1 MIWPFSRKGKTAHL
15 GIDIG
20 TTSIKMVKI
29 EKYSGGAA
37 NGKSPR
43 GKLIN
48 YGTLRAHALLRS
60 STADV
65 IQTKRLTLLESEVVK
80 MIQALR
86 QRLGDD
92 SKEVIM
98 SIPAFSSFVDELT
111 LPKMPEE
118 EIPKAV
124 EFEARSHVP
133 VPINEIELTW
143 QAAGEDAGRSVIT
156 LVAVPKEILF
166 RYRNICNQLGLTL
179 KALEVET
186 FSIIRALNLYDEE
199 PVMILDIGAKN
210 TNISIVSKGFL
221 RASHNIDTSGRDLSK
236 VISQGLGIPLD
247 RAEQVKH
254 EQGLLVAGTESIS
267 DLLYPV
273 VDNILEEAKRTA
285 QEKGALGSLK
295 RVVLTGGSA
304 SLKGLPEYMQ
314 KKFQIPIDIANPW
327 ATIEYDK
334 RLENKLKNDM
344 SSLTVAV
351 GLALY

>member
-1 MIWPFSRKGKTAHL
+1 
-15 GIDIG
+15 
-20 TTSIKMVKI
+20 MVKI
-29 EKYSGGAA
+29 EQYAGEGTH
-37 NGKSPR
+37 GKSPR
-43 GKLIN
+43 GRLIN
-48 YGTLRAHALLRS
+48 YGALRTRTLLRS
-60 STADV
+60 GTAEV

-92 SKEVIM
+92 SKEAVM
-98 SIPAFSSFVDELT
+98 SVPAFSSFVDELS

-143 QAAGEDAGRSVIT
+143 QAAGEDRGKSIIT

-166 RYRNICNQLGLTL
+166 RYRNICTQLNLTL

-221 RASHNIDTSGRDLSK
+221 RASHNIDTSGRDLSN
-236 VISQGLGIPLD
+236 VISQGLGIPLN
-247 RAEQVKH
+247 RAEEVKH
-254 EQGLLVAGTESIS
+254 EQGLLITDTASIS

-273 VDNILEEAKRTA
+273 VDSILEEAKRTA
-285 QEKGALGSLK
+285 QEKGVLGSLK
-295 RVVLTGGSA
+295 RIVLTGGSA

-334 RLENKLKNDM
+334 RLVNALKNDT